1 MRNITKT
8 NLINLISLTLC
19 VLILLFM
26 LSLKSWTFETIESI
40 DDNPCLFTTKL
51 VLEELD
57 NNNIITQF
65 GEVTIFPNFKNLK
78 CIGSVIF
85 ENVEKNS
92 ITLISGFNKKYYF
105 VASHLIPLPFFIL
118 WSKKFIN
125 SKNLFLNLICWTTLI
140 QLFFLYFNNLSIF
153 NYFFVPYIYILF
165 LLFDGLNSEK

>member
-1 MRNITKT
+1 MRNETKNNFINIT
-8 NLINLISLTLC
+8 SLTLC
-19 VLILLFM
+19 FLFLLFM
-26 LSLKSWTFETIESI
+26 LSLKSWTFETIDSI

-65 GEVTIFPNFKNLK
+65 AEVTIFPNLKNLK

-85 ENVEKNS
+85 ENLENNS
-92 ITLISGFNKKYYF
+92 TTLISGFNKKYYF
-105 VASHLIPLPFFIL
+105 VAGHIIPLPFFIL
-118 WSKKFIN
+118 WSKKFIS
-125 SKNLFLNLICWTTLI
+125 SKNLFLNLICWMTLT
-140 QLFFLYFNNLSIF
+140 QLFFLYFNNLSIL